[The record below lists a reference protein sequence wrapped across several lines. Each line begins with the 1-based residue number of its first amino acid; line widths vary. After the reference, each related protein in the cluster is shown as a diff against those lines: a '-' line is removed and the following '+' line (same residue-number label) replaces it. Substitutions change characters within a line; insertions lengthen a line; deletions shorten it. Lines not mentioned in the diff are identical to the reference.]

1 VNITRGTTRIP
12 EERGVRS
19 TPPVRRLYYRSAAA
33 AVTEHWFVTPDRRY
47 VVAQLEQV
55 RITRGA
61 YDPVAVGAAGAAT
74 AVVAAVGV
82 SLSQLSPMAW
92 PAMIAFALTA
102 VTVAGVTWRLRPR
115 PFEIWAEY
123 RGVVVRLFQSTDEK
137 TFGHVCRALIRALEF
152 SAAESA
158 EDDEY
163 VPAA

>member
-1 VNITRGTTRIP
+1 VNLTRGTTRIP
-12 EERGVRS
+12 EQRGVRS
-19 TPPVRRLYYRSAAA
+19 TPPVRRLYYQSADA
-33 AVTEHWFVTPDRRY
+33 AVTDHWFVTPNRRY
-47 VVAQLEQV
+47 VVAELEQV

-61 YDPVAVGAAGAAT
+61 YDPVAVSAAGAAT
-74 AVVAAVGV
+74 AVVAVAAV
-82 SLSQLSPMAW
+82 SISQLSPMAW
-92 PAMIAFALTA
+92 AAMIGFALTA